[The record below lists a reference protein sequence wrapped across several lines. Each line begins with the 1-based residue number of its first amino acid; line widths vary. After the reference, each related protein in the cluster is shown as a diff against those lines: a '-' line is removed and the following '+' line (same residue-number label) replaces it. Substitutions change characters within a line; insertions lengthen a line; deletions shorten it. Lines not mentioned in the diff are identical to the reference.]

1 MGALQLMQRLTGAAH
16 QSLTADLAEV
26 AVDIELFGQLAEQLL
41 LMRWQGDRHLA
52 QAAAQKGLEGLTP
65 ALQVAETVIS
75 LELKPLLQWPQPGLQ
90 AQECSA
96 AGFWL

>member
-1 MGALQLMQRLTGAAH
+1 
-16 QSLTADLAEV
+16 
-26 AVDIELFGQLAEQLL
+26 LL
-41 LMRWQGDRHLA
+41 LMRRQVERHLA
-52 QAAAQKGLEGLTP
+52 QAAAQKGLKGLTP

-75 LELKPLLQWPQPGLQ
+75 LELKPLLERPQPGLQ